1 MMPARKKRLGG
12 RNVHRGNLVPA
23 GLVATGALVLAGVAD
38 ARPAPPS
45 LAFPALFPAVQL
57 TPLYPDQKT
66 FCDLVPKAP
75 PFVINYAYAVAHTQ
89 PGFSLAGFVNL
100 AFAPGP
106 AGPTIPLASAGE
118 PIRSY
123 IDQLWTTLTDEAP
136 AGSPFAS
143 LLTLPKPYVV
153 PGGRFNELYYWDTFF
168 DLVGLEQSGRG
179 PLSDGIIDDFA
190 YEIRTYGHIPNGNRS
205 YYLSRSQP
213 PFFATMLALVAKR
226 RGTDVFRQYLPELR
240 IEYDYWMRGADG
252 LAAGAAAH
260 NVVRLWDGTLL
271 NRYWDERDAP
281 RDESYADDV
290 ATAAGSGRVATTVY
304 RDLRAAAESGWD
316 FSSRW
321 LADGK
326 TLSTIRTTEIV
337 PPDLNSLLYALEAA
351 LSVGERLAGDQAAS
365 ARYATAAASRK
376 AAIQRLMWDD
386 NAGAFADILR
396 TTGKSTGVY
405 SAATVYPLVF
415 GIATPTQAHKVAI
428 SLRQRLLQVGGV
440 ATTTLTS
447 GQQWDFPNGWA
458 PVQWLATEGFRNY
471 GENDLA
477 YTIASRWTANVH
489 AGYDS
494 LGKLV
499 EKYDVTRTDGGA
511 GAGGEYATQ
520 IGFGWTNGVQLGLY
534 ADYPGLEAAQQT
546 QAPVSDVSLT
556 MPSE

>member
-1 MMPARKKRLGG
+1 MYRTI
-12 RNVHRGNLVPA
+12 
-23 GLVATGALVLAGVAD
+23 LVAVGTLALSVATE
-38 ARPAPPS
+38 AQPAPPS
-45 LAFPALFPAVQL
+45 LEFPTLFPAAQL

-75 PFVINYAYAVAHTQ
+75 PFAINTLYALARRQ
-89 PGFSLAGFVNL
+89 PGFSLAGFVDL
-100 AFAPGP
+100 AFTSGP
-106 AGPTIPLASAGE
+106 PGPTIPLASAGQ
-118 PIRSY
+118 PIRGY
-123 IDQLWTTLTDEAP
+123 IDGLWTTLTQTAP
-136 AGSPFAS
+136 AGSPYAS
-143 LLTLPKPYVV
+143 LLPLPQPYVV

-168 DLVGLEQSGRG
+168 DLVGLEQSGRSD
-179 PLSDGIIDDFA
+179 LSDAIIDDFA
-190 YEIRTYGHIPNGNRS
+190 YEIRTFGHIPNGNRS

-213 PFFATMLALVAKR
+213 PFFATMLALVARR
-226 RGTDVFRQYLPELR
+226 RGAGVFRQYLPELLT
-240 IEYDYWMRGADG
+240 EYAYWMRGADG
-252 LAAGAAAH
+252 LAPGAAAH
-260 NVVRLWDGTLL
+260 NVVRLWDGTVL

-290 ATAAGSGRVATTVY
+290 ATATGSGRVATTVY

-321 LADGK
+321 LTDGK

-337 PPDLNSLLYALEAA
+337 PPDLNSLLYGLEAA
-351 LSVGERLAGDQAAS
+351 LAVGEQQAGNQAAS
-365 ARYATAAASRK
+365 ARYAAAAAVRK

-386 NAGAFADILR
+386 SSGAFVDILR
-396 TTGKSTGVY
+396 STGKSTGVY

-415 GIATPTQAHKVAI
+415 GIATQAQAHKVAV

-440 ATTTLTS
+440 ATTTIAS

-477 YTIASRWTANVH
+477 YTIAARWTANVS
-489 AGYDS
+489 AGFGS

-534 ADYPGLEAAQQT
+534 ADYPGLEAGAGSSASARST
-546 QAPVSDVSLT
+546 APQASAIQPVSLT
-556 MPSE
+556 APLNRNR

>member
-1 MMPARKKRLGG
+1 MYRAM
-12 RNVHRGNLVPA
+12 
-23 GLVATGALVLAGVAD
+23 LVAAGTLALSVVAE
-38 ARPAPPS
+38 AQPAPPS
-45 LAFPALFPAVQL
+45 LEFPTLFPAVQL

-75 PFVINYAYAVAHTQ
+75 PFAINALYGLARKQ
-89 PGFSLAGFVNL
+89 PGFSLAGFVDL
-100 AFAPGP
+100 AFAAGP

-123 IDQLWTTLTDEAP
+123 IDALWTTLTQTAP
-136 AGSPFAS
+136 AGSPHAS
-143 LLTLPKPYVV
+143 LLPLPQPYVV

-168 DLVGLEQSGRG
+168 DLIGLEQSGRG
-179 PLSDGIIDDFA
+179 DLSDAIIADFA
-190 YEIRTYGHIPNGNRS
+190 YEIRTFGHIPNGNRS

-226 RGTDVFRQYLPELR
+226 RGAGVFRQYLPELLT
-240 IEYDYWMRGADG
+240 EYAYWMRGADG
-252 LAAGAAAH
+252 LAVGGAAH
-260 NVVRLWDGTLL
+260 NVVRLWDGTVL

-321 LADGK
+321 LTDGK

-337 PPDLNSLLYALEAA
+337 PPDLNSLLYGLEAA
-351 LSVGERLAGDQAAS
+351 LAVGEGLAGNQAAS
-365 ARYATAAASRK
+365 SRYAAAAATRK

-386 NAGAFADILR
+386 SSGAFVDILR
-396 TTGKSTGVY
+396 STGKSTGVY

-415 GIATPTQAHKVAI
+415 GIATPAQAHKVAV
-428 SLRQRLLQVGGV
+428 SLRQRLLQAGGV
-440 ATTTLTS
+440 ATTTITS

-477 YTIASRWTANVH
+477 YTIAARWTANVS
-489 AGYDS
+489 AGYAS

-534 ADYPGLEAAQQT
+534 ADYPGLEAGTGSAAVAQSPVV
-546 QAPVSDVSLT
+546 QAVSLRT
-556 MPSE
+556 P